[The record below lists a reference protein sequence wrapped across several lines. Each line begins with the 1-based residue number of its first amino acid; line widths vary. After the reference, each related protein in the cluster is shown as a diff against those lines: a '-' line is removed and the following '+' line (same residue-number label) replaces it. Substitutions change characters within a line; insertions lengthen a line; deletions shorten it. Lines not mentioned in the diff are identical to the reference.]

1 MSVGLIGRLQGFGLA
16 ELLQVLAQS
25 KKTGVLTLRGGSAEG
40 SITLV
45 NGRLVAVSADTAAG
59 EEAVFAL
66 MRNTGGRFSFVSSS
80 GDVTDDRSYETM
92 RPLEVLLL
100 DASVDVSLPGPDRP
114 SEGRKPTRTGG
125 R

>member
-1 MSVGLIGRLQGFGLA
+1 VSVGLIGRLQGFGLA

-66 MRNTGGRFSFVSSS
+66 MRNTGAASPSYPPQ
-80 GDVTDDRSYETM
+80 VT
-92 RPLEVLLL
+92 
-100 DASVDVSLPGPDRP
+100 
-114 SEGRKPTRTGG
+114 
-125 R
+125 

>member
-1 MSVGLIGRLQGFGLA
+1 MGLIGSLEGFGLP

-40 SITLV
+40 TIALQ
-45 NGRLVAVSADTAAG
+45 NGMLAAVSTEAAAG
-59 EEAVFAL
+59 EEALFAL
-66 MRNTGGRFSFVSSS
+66 LRNTEGRFSFIASS
-80 GDVTDDRSYETM
+80 GDKPDDRQYEVM

-100 DASVDVSLPGPDRP
+100 DASAEVSQQETDRP
-114 SEGRKPTRTGG
+114 SEGGSPTRTGG